1 MPPTAPPRPRSARS
15 PASTSASAS
24 SAASAEPAVLRLA
37 LFDLDDTL
45 FAHASAVREGIVA
58 HAASLGAAYDADPL
72 DVQHRWHL
80 LEEEHYHRYLAGKL
94 DYEGQRRARATAF
107 AAAVG
112 VALTPEEASSWF
124 RGYLA
129 HYVAAWTLHDDALP
143 VLDRL
148 NAAEIRIGIIT
159 NGVLDFQLGK
169 IEGTGLVDR
178 IEHVIAS
185 GDVGVAKPD
194 ARIFAAAC
202 ERFGVAPADALYV
215 GDRLGT
221 DAIGAATAGLRG
233 VWLDRVGGPEHGR
246 TLPPEALA
254 LDVRRIG
261 GLDELD
267 AQLELPEA

>member
-1 MPPTAPPRPRSARS
+1 MRSVRS
-15 PASTSASAS
+15 PRSTSASAC
-24 SAASAEPAVLRLA
+24 SAASAEPTVLQLA

-45 FAHASAVREGIVA
+45 FAHAHAVREGIVA
-58 HAASLGAAYDADPL
+58 HAASLGAAYAATPL
-72 DVQHRWHL
+72 DLQHRWHL
-80 LEEEHYHRYLAGKL
+80 LEEEHYHRYLAGEL
-94 DYEGQRRARATAF
+94 DYEGQRRARATDF
-107 AAAVG
+107 AAEAG
-112 VALTPEEASSWF
+112 VALSPEEASSWF

-148 NAAEIRIGIIT
+148 DAAGVRVGIIT

-169 IEGTGLVDR
+169 IKGTRLADR
-178 IEHVIAS
+178 VEHVIAS

-194 ARIFAAAC
+194 ARIFTIAC
-202 ERFGVAPADALYV
+202 ERFRVAPADALYV

-221 DAIGAATAGLRG
+221 DAIGAAAAGLRG

-246 TLPPEALA
+246 ALPPEALA

-267 AQLELPEA
+267 AQLGLSGG